1 MGLEIINKLKKER
14 NLTLQELSD
23 LSGVPLGTLNKITSG
38 ITKDPKLETLK
49 ALAKVLG
56 CTLDDFDDTYNPPNN
71 IDTKETQLL
80 ENYKKLNS
88 IAKDKLVEY
97 SNDLVQIPKYKKEKT
112 IEIDTT
118 KNELSATK
126 VIELP
131 KKDDEYTKV
140 LEARKKAEEHF
151 KENPHLMPIASHDKD
166 GEFTEED
173 YKHDD
178 DIMTNDDLWK

>member
-1 MGLEIINKLKKER
+1 MGLEVINKLKKER

-23 LSGVPLGTLNKITSG
+23 LSGVPLGTLTKITSG

-56 CTLDDFDDTYNPPNN
+56 CTLDDFDDTNISQNN
-71 IDTKETQLL
+71 IDTKEFQLI
-80 ENYKKLNS
+80 ENFNKLNS

-97 SNDLVQIPKYKKEKT
+97 SNDLIQIPKYKKENNK
-112 IEIDTT
+112 EMEEY
-118 KNELSATK
+118 NK

-131 KKDDEYTKV
+131 NKDDEYAKT
-140 LEARKKAEEHF
+140 LEARRKAEQYF
-151 KENPHLMPIASHDKD
+151 KENPHLMPIASHDKE

-173 YKHDD
+173 YKHDN